1 MSDVIARVH
10 LPLAGVLT
18 AYLAFSAGGFFP
30 GSVGAAAVVMAL
42 ALLLRLTLAAR
53 PVQGWSPAAGVIGLA
68 LALLASWIL
77 LSGLWSGAP
86 FRAVAEF
93 DRALL
98 YLLAF
103 GFYAT
108 FPRRPGD
115 LSIVLRWVLLA
126 MTAAAAAGLAT
137 RLFPD
142 ALGHIPPRDPA
153 RLAYPLTYWNAMG
166 VFCALGVVLAVHAAA
181 GSEEPALVRVLAA
194 ASLPVL
200 VVAGFFTFSRGGIA
214 TAVIGL
220 VLYAVVAHPR
230 RLAFALAAAIPG
242 VAVALHAAYGADVL
256 ATERYFLGSGPG
268 EGRDL
273 ALVVLLAG
281 AGAALLRALLL
292 VPERRVVGI
301 ELSRRWR
308 RGLLGAGAAIA
319 VVGVGVAAVALD
331 GRGFVERQYD
341 GFVTGAVVQESADYR
356 QRLGASGS
364 NGRLDFW
371 GVDLDVFADNRL
383 KGVGAGVFRL
393 EWERRRENPSQAV
406 DGHSLYLETLAE
418 LGVVGFALLLVALA
432 GLLAVAVRGT
442 RGGHRHAHAALL
454 AAGVALLVHAG
465 LDWDWE
471 MPALFLW
478 LFAAGGVAAARA
490 AAQRPDERAGPGRVP
505 RVLAG
510 LLCLLIAVTPALVAL
525 SESSQNRAKRALR
538 QGDCPTAI
546 DASLDSLALLP
557 MRAEPFELL
566 GYCDLR
572 AGAERLAV
580 LAMDA
585 ARARDPDAWQY
596 AYGSAVA
603 RALAG
608 DDPRPAIADARRL
621 NPKEP
626 LVLRLARAMDT
637 DSQVRRRRAAAR
649 AKIPDQ

>member
-1 MSDVIARVH
+1 MSHVIGRGH
-10 LPLAGVLT
+10 LPLAGALT

-30 GSVGAAAVVMAL
+30 GSTAVAAVVMAV
-42 ALLLRLTLAAR
+42 ALMLRFTLATR
-53 PVQGWSPAAGVIGLA
+53 PAYGWSPAAGVIALA

-77 LSGLWSGAP
+77 LSLLWSGAP
-86 FRAVAEF
+86 IRAVVEF

-108 FPRRPGD
+108 FPWQPGD
-115 LSIVLRWVLLA
+115 LSVVLRWVLVA
-126 MTAAAAAGLAT
+126 ITAAALAGLAT

-142 ALGHIPPRDPA
+142 ALGQIPPRDPA

-166 VFCALGVVLAVHAAA
+166 VFCALGVVLAVHATA
-181 GSEEPALVRVLAA
+181 GSEEPAFVRIVAA

-220 VLYAVVAHPR
+220 VFYAVVAHPR
-230 RLAFALAAAIPG
+230 RLAFGLAASIPG
-242 VAVALHAAYGADVL
+242 VAVALHAAYGAEVL
-256 ATERYFLGSGPG
+256 ATERYFAGAGPG

-273 ALVVLLAG
+273 AVVVLLASG
-281 AGAALLRALLL
+281 GVALLRALLL
-292 VPERRVVGI
+292 VPERRVGAI
-301 ELSRRWR
+301 ELSARRR
-308 RGLLGAGAAIA
+308 QSLLAAGAAIA
-319 VVGVGVAAVALD
+319 VVGIVVGAVVLD
-331 GRGFVERQYD
+331 ARGFVERQYD

-371 GVDLDVFADNRL
+371 RVDLDVFTGHRL
-383 KGVGAGVFRL
+383 HGAGAGVFRL

-418 LGVVGFALLLVALA
+418 LGVVGFVLLLVALA

-442 RGGHRHAHAALL
+442 RGGQRHAHAALL
-454 AAGVALLVHAG
+454 AASVALLVHAG

-471 MPALFLW
+471 MPVLFLW
-478 LFAAGGVAAARA
+478 VFAAGGVAAARA
-490 AAQRPDERAGPGRVP
+490 AARPADERGGPGRVP
-505 RVLAG
+505 RIVAG
-510 LLCLLIAVTPALVAL
+510 LLCLLLAVTPALVAL
-525 SESSQNRAKRALR
+525 SESSQNRAKRALAR
-538 QGDCPTAI
+538 GDCPMAI
-546 DASLDSLALLP
+546 EASLDSLALLP

-580 LAMDA
+580 QAMNA

-608 DDPRPAIADARRL
+608 DDPRPAIADALRL

-637 DSQVRRRRAAAR
+637 NSKARRRRAAAR